1 MMKKEKPW
9 DLKSGSIRAVNHG
22 EGKKFHVELSTFFR
36 DKTMVGVS
44 IAPLSAKFNLS
55 FVSFTLSLIQ

>member
-1 MMKKEKPW
+1 MEKE
-9 DLKSGSIRAVNHG
+9 
-22 EGKKFHVELSTFFR
+22 KKFHVELSTFFR

-55 FVSFTLSLIQ
+55 FVSFTLSLISETLNIKVFSFK